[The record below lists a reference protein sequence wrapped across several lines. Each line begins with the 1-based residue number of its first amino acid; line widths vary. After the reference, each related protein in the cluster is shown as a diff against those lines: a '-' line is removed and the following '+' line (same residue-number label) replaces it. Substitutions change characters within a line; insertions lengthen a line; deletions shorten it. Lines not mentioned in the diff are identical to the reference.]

1 MCEAA
6 PGRLPA
12 AAAVE
17 NIVNNRKGTSLA
29 LLLIGLVSV
38 NFFYLS
44 DILFDED
51 MILLGMKSVISILA
65 ANLITLFGIIA
76 VLRDRSRR

>member
-1 MCEAA
+1 M
-6 PGRLPA
+6 
-12 AAAVE
+12 
-17 NIVNNRKGTSLA
+17 NNRKGTSLA

-51 MILLGMKSVISILA
+51 MILLGMKSVLSIIA
-65 ANLITLFGIIA
+65 ANVITLLGIIA
-76 VLRDRSRR
+76 VLRDRGRR

>member
-1 MCEAA
+1 MAVPGA
-6 PGRLPA
+6 PAGIV
-12 AAAVE
+12 AAVE
-17 NIVNNRKGTSLA
+17 KIVNNRKGTSLA

-51 MILLGMKSVISILA
+51 MILLGMKSVVSIVA
-65 ANLITLFGIIA
+65 ANLITLLGIIA

>member
-1 MCEAA
+1 MQFKAA
-6 PGRLPA
+6 PGAL

-17 NIVNNRKGTSLA
+17 IRVNNRKGTSLA

-51 MILLGMKSVISILA
+51 MILLGMKSVVSVIA

>member
-1 MCEAA
+1 M
-6 PGRLPA
+6 
-12 AAAVE
+12 
-17 NIVNNRKGTSLA
+17 NNRKGTSIA
-29 LLLIGLVSV
+29 LLVIGLAGV

-51 MILLGMKSVISILA
+51 MILLGVKSVASVIV

-76 VLRDRSRR
+76 VMRDK

>member
-1 MCEAA
+1 M
-6 PGRLPA
+6 
-12 AAAVE
+12 
-17 NIVNNRKGTSLA
+17 NNRKGTSLA

-51 MILLGMKSVISILA
+51 MILLGMKSVVSIIA

>member
-1 MCEAA
+1 MQGGAGA
-6 PGRLPA
+6 L

-17 NIVNNRKGTSLA
+17 ISVNNRKGTSLA

-51 MILLGMKSVISILA
+51 MILLGMKSVVSIIA

>member
-1 MCEAA
+1 MQCNAA
-6 PGRLPA
+6 PGAL

-17 NIVNNRKGTSLA
+17 IRVNNRKGTSLA

-51 MILLGMKSVISILA
+51 MILLGRKSVVSIIA

>member
-1 MCEAA
+1 VAVPGA
-6 PGRLPA
+6 PAGIV
-12 AAAVE
+12 AAVE
-17 NIVNNRKGTSLA
+17 KIVNNRKGTSLA

-51 MILLGMKSVISILA
+51 MILLGMKSVVSIVA
-65 ANLITLFGIIA
+65 ANLITLLGIIA

>member
-1 MCEAA
+1 MQCKAA
-6 PGRLPA
+6 PGAL

-17 NIVNNRKGTSLA
+17 RSVNNRKGTSLA

-51 MILLGMKSVISILA
+51 MILLGMKSVVSIIA

>member
-1 MCEAA
+1 
-6 PGRLPA
+6 
-12 AAAVE
+12 
-17 NIVNNRKGTSLA
+17 VNNRKGTSLA

-51 MILLGMKSVISILA
+51 MILLGIKSVVSVIV
-65 ANLITLFGIIA
+65 ANIITLLGIIA
-76 VLRDRSRR
+76 VMRDRPRR

>member
-1 MCEAA
+1 MQCKAA
-6 PGRLPA
+6 PGAL

-17 NIVNNRKGTSLA
+17 ISVNNRKGTSLA
-29 LLLIGLVSV
+29 LLLIGLISV

-51 MILLGMKSVISILA
+51 MILLGMKSVVSIIA

>member
-1 MCEAA
+1 
-6 PGRLPA
+6 
-12 AAAVE
+12 
-17 NIVNNRKGTSLA
+17 VNNRKGTSLA
-29 LLLIGLVSV
+29 LLLIGLVGV

-51 MILLGMKSVISILA
+51 MILLGMKSVVSIIA

>member
-1 MCEAA
+1 
-6 PGRLPA
+6 
-12 AAAVE
+12 VE
-17 NIVNNRKGTSLA
+17 TIVNNRKGTSLA

-51 MILLGMKSVISILA
+51 MILLGMKSVVSIIA
-65 ANLITLFGIIA
+65 ANIITLLGIIA

>member
-1 MCEAA
+1 
-6 PGRLPA
+6 
-12 AAAVE
+12 VE
-17 NIVNNRKGTSLA
+17 TTVNNRKGTTLA

-51 MILLGMKSVISILA
+51 MILLGMKSVVSIIV
-65 ANLITLFGIIA
+65 ANVITLLGIIA
-76 VLRDRSRR
+76 VMRDRSRH

>member
-1 MCEAA
+1 MQFKAA
-6 PGRLPA
+6 PGA
-12 AAAVE
+12 FAAAVE
-17 NIVNNRKGTSLA
+17 IRVNNRKGTSLA

-51 MILLGMKSVISILA
+51 MILLGMKSVVSIIA

>member
-1 MCEAA
+1 M
-6 PGRLPA
+6 
-12 AAAVE
+12 
-17 NIVNNRKGTSLA
+17 NNRKGTTIA

-51 MILLGMKSVISILA
+51 MILLGIKSVVSIIF
-65 ANLITLFGIIA
+65 ANIITVLGIIA
-76 VLRDRSRR
+76 VMRDRPRR

>member
-1 MCEAA
+1 
-6 PGRLPA
+6 
-12 AAAVE
+12 
-17 NIVNNRKGTSLA
+17 VNNRKGTSLA

-51 MILLGMKSVISILA
+51 MILLGMKSVVSIVA
-65 ANLITLFGIIA
+65 ANLITLCGIVA